1 MSLKGKLALITG
13 SARGL
18 GKSAA
23 LALAREGCDVAINY
37 MSSKAEADR
46 LAEEIRAAG
55 VSCAAFQ
62 ADIRKREELERMV
75 RQAEDAFGASV
86 DILINNAGPFVRE
99 RKTFAEYTWD
109 EVEHLLTGNLTA
121 AMALDHLVLPGM
133 RRKQWGR
140 IIHFGFAHAAESR
153 GWPHRAV
160 YAAAK
165 VGLVSFTKTL
175 AVEEAEHG
183 ITVNMICP
191 GDVRGENKEK
201 SIAEVRHLRDPES
214 PRGRPGSG
222 EDIARVVVFLCQDLS
237 DFVTGN
243 IIEVGGGLDPI
254 RTLPLRREP

>member
-1 MSLKGKLALITG
+1 MSLKGKVALITG

-23 LALAREGCDVAINY
+23 IALAREGCHVAVNY
-37 MSSKAEADR
+37 LTSRAEAER
-46 LAEEIRAAG
+46 LAEEIGGLG
-55 VSCAAFQ
+55 VKCSAIR
-62 ADIRKREELERMV
+62 ADILKREDLERMV
-75 RQAEDAFGASV
+75 REAEDFFGTSV
-86 DILINNAGPFVRE
+86 DILLNNAGPFVRE
-99 RKTFAEYTWD
+99 RKTFAESAW
-109 EVEHLLTGNLTA
+109 EMAEELVRGNLLA

-133 RRKQWGR
+133 RRKRWGR

-153 GWPHRAV
+153 GWPHRAA

-165 VGLVSFTKTL
+165 VGLVSFTKSL

-191 GDVRGENKEK
+191 GDVRGDNKEK
-201 SIAEVRHLRDPES
+201 TIEQVRHLQDPES

-222 EDIARVVVFLCQDLS
+222 EDISRVVVFLCQDLS

-254 RTLPLRREP
+254 RTLPLRR